1 MYCHVLSHITQTD
14 NDRARPSLSRTC
26 NLHLSVTVFY
36 ERTDHSPKGTW
47 SALALST
54 DICLRK
60 LTEKQVGSGLFRWS
74 YA

>member
-14 NDRARPSLSRTC
+14 KDPAWPSLSRTC

-36 ERTDHSPKGTW
+36 ERTNHSLKGTW

-54 DICLRK
+54 DILFVCLF
-60 LTEKQVGSGLFRWS
+60 T
-74 YA
+74 